1 MILILL
7 FMNRR
12 DSIVAL
18 LIWSLSK
25 TWRIKHY
32 ETSTSDIKRSR
43 HDVFQQFSTW
53 ICCYQPRD
61 PRPPGRCVWGRGRGY
76 LNRTVIRLIR
86 QLASHSNWIWLEIFP
101 GSDPFLF
108 SKPRQIK
115 GILQIIFQWW
125 TWTVWTQLGPP
136 HTSSLMTFIAAT
148 YYLVISQ
155 LFDIYQHFLSSS

>member
-43 HDVFQQFSTW
+43 HEVFQQFSTW
-53 ICCYQPRD
+53 ICCYQPPD
-61 PRPPGRCVWGRGRGY
+61 PRPPGRCVWGRGREY
-76 LNRTVIRLIR
+76 LIR
-86 QLASHSNWIWLEIFP
+86 RIIMKKISKHKWKISKQNSHQIDMTIGEPFKLNLIRNLSRIWSFSLVKTTSDKRNLANN
-101 GSDPFLF
+101 F
-108 SKPRQIK
+108 SVMDMDSVDT
-115 GILQIIFQWW
+115 
-125 TWTVWTQLGPP
+125 TWS
-136 HTSSLMTFIAAT
+136 TSP
-148 YYLVISQ
+148 
-155 LFDIYQHFLSSS
+155 